1 MRTLALTWSEV
12 YSEPSQIS
20 KMKRFV
26 KMVNGFQPF
35 TIFAKRSI
43 LDLRL
48 GFEYAFYGSLFLPVL
63 TYVRVLMNA
72 PPPTP
77 VPPRSDCNNG
87 KSFV

>member
-20 KMKRFV
+20 KMTRFA

-43 LDLRL
+43 LDLPL
-48 GFEYAFYGSLFLPVL
+48 DFEYAFYGSLSLSML
-63 TYVRVLMNA
+63 AYVRVLMNA